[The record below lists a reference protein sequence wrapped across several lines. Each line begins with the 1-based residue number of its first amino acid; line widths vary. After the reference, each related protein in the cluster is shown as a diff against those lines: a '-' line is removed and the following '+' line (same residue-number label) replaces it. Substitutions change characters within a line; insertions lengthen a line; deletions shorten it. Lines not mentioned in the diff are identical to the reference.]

1 MIAYNRE
8 GLDNAALQQE
18 AEHAYSQQCI
28 SAEEKAG
35 IDAAYP
41 SGFYTPNPFIRIGLF
56 LLTTMIVLFSLALCW
71 ALVMTPM
78 QDAWRI
84 LIFFFGLAVYAALE
98 LFIREK
104 KHYRSG
110 VDDGLLWMSAIL
122 LLSAINIDLDIPL
135 WLRCA
140 TVFLFAIYGTL
151 RFADMIMSA
160 CAVLALL
167 GTLFYLYLETGSL
180 ARATAPFIMM
190 AASLL
195 IYQLARRWSNNEK
208 WRHYTYCFTTAQIT
222 SLITL
227 YLSGNYF
234 VVREVSNEMFGLHL
248 LPGQSIP
255 AGWLFWTTTIIIP
268 IVYMLLGIQKKN
280 LLLLRIGL
288 LLSAASAYTIRYY
301 YSLLSIEAIM
311 TLTGLLLIVLA
322 YALVRYLHTPKYG
335 FTYHP
340 NNHAHLFER
349 LQAESLIITET
360 FATPQTPSRSADFK
374 FGGGTGG
381 GGGADGSW

>member
-1 MIAYNRE
+1 MIAYNRQW
-8 GLDNAALQQE
+8 LDNAALQQE
-18 AEHAYSQQCI
+18 AAHAYNEQCI
-28 SAEEKAG
+28 SAEEKAR

-41 SGFYTPNPFIRIGLF
+41 TGFYTPNPFIRIGLF
-56 LLTTMIVLFSLALCW
+56 LLVSATVLILLAWCFLILDSQMKEAW
-71 ALVMTPM
+71 RALV
-78 QDAWRI
+78 
-84 LIFFFGLAVYAALE
+84 FFYGAAVYVALE
-98 LFIREK
+98 LFTRK
-104 KHYRSG
+104 NKHYRSG
-110 VDDGLLWMSAIL
+110 VDDGLLWTSAIL
-122 LLSAINIDLDIPL
+122 LLCAINIDLDIPL
-135 WLRCA
+135 WMRCA
-140 TVFLFAIYGTL
+140 TVFLFAVYATL

-160 CAVLALL
+160 CAILALL
-167 GTLFYLYLETGSL
+167 GMLFYLYLETGSL

-208 WRHYTYCFTTAQIT
+208 WRHYTHCFTTAQIT

-288 LLSAASAYTIRYY
+288 LLSAASAYTIRHY

-340 NNHAHLFER
+340 VNHAHLFER

-360 FATPQTPSRSADFK
+360 FATPQTPSRSSDFK